1 MKPMTSAL
9 ALAAAAAAVAGLA
22 LSAGASAETMEITV
36 VAGAPPTVSNVKA
49 TKEFFIPEINKRL
62 AASGKG
68 FTIKWNEAYSSSLA
82 KFTEVFE
89 TVEENI
95 AQMGVILKNFEES
108 KLPLDQY
115 FYMAPFNDATPKQM
129 VEIDAAMRE
138 KLPAMNEQYTKHNQI
153 MLGSGATESSDL
165 FTTFPVKS
173 VADLKGRKIGA
184 SGAMGQYMRNTG
196 AVVVNSS
203 MLDSFMNIKNGVY
216 EGYPISVTLAGP
228 YRTYQSAKYY
238 TKVGFGV
245 AATSGLSI
253 NADTWKKLP
262 DFVKTMFKE
271 ETLKW
276 ADEQDKIDVQ
286 RHAHFVEL
294 MKKSGVHF
302 GALSDAARKQWAMVM
317 PNIALEWA
325 KGLDKRGLP
334 GTKVLD
340 TYMDELRARHI
351 KLARQWDKE

>member
-1 MKPMTSAL
+1 MTQSKRVLAVSAAAVL
-9 ALAAAAAAVAGLA
+9 VALAA
-22 LSAGASAETMEITV
+22 GARAETVKITV

-49 TKEFFIPEINKRL
+49 TKEYFIPTINKRL
-62 AASGKG
+62 AASGKD
-68 FTIKWNEAYSSSLA
+68 FKIEWTEAYSSSLA

-115 FYMAPFNDATPKQM
+115 FYMAPFSSATQEQM

-138 KLPAMNEQYTKHNQI
+138 KLPALNEQYTKHNQV
-153 MLGSGATESSDL
+153 MLGSAATESTDL

-173 VADLKGRKIGA
+173 VADLKGHKIGA

-203 MLDSFMNIKNGVY
+203 MLNSFMNIKNGVY
-216 EGYPISVTLAGP
+216 EGYPISIVLAGP

-238 TKVGFGV
+238 TKVQFGV
-245 AATSGLSI
+245 TATSGISL
-253 NADTWKKLP
+253 NKDAWAKLP
-262 DFVKTMFKE
+262 AFVQTMFKE
-271 ETLKW
+271 ETRNWAKW
-276 ADEQDKIDVQ
+276 QADVDRQ
-286 RHAHFVEL
+286 RAAHFVEL
-294 MKKSGVHF
+294 MKKGGVHF
-302 GALSDAARKQWAMVM
+302 GELDDAGRRQWAMTM
-317 PNIALEWA
+317 PNIAQEWA

-334 GTKVLD
+334 GTKVLA

-351 KLARQWDKE
+351 KLAREWDKE